1 MILKSF
7 KILFGLSIIFLF
19 NSHLQSEDKIDIW
32 KNKDKKEKSL
42 EQKNLGEQKKKD
54 KINLKESQKIKIDQK
69 IEIDDDLSPNDKD
82 QQIFGIYDPAE
93 NNFDLNMWSTTRAE
107 DVKSSLKRLRG
118 IKLSKTSTEILEN
131 ILLSFSYPPEGMTT
145 NEFAKLK
152 INWLIDNNRQD
163 LIENFLKSNDEF
175 EDKSKAIQYLVDKNI
190 AKANIKEGCEK
201 IKFID
206 SNLKDSYLEK
216 FKIYCL
222 VFNKKDSQARLL
234 LDLLREQKK
243 SDKFFDDKINYLLG
257 ISEKTSAKVNEKN
270 LLNFYLSSIT
280 IKNFEYEP
288 KRNTKKEIWQYLNAA
303 NLIKVDDISNKSKIK
318 DLELA
323 ANTGQVNEELIFDIY
338 KQIPFNLNTLI
349 NAKNLYQTFDGSD
362 SRSLIFQKYLL
373 SEDIESK
380 VYYLFLLDELFK
392 KDGLKNIYVKFL
404 SSELKIIGLKNIPE
418 NYQEIAKKSIVLDD
432 QELNFRKIKYND
444 KILHQSK
451 IVRFYVDNESKKK
464 TQKDIDKILKKINK
478 NKKYFFSAKDLAL
491 VDSLIKDGFEIPNL
505 SNFRDL
511 ASKFDVPKN
520 LLQLIEKK
528 QNGFLALKIVEILG
542 EDEPYQLDPETIY
555 FITNLL
561 NEMDLIN
568 IRNKVIV
575 SALPQRV

>member
-19 NSHLQSEDKIDIW
+19 SLPLQSEEKIDIW
-32 KNKDKKEKSL
+32 KNKDKKEKIL
-42 EQKNLGEQKKKD
+42 EQKNLGDQKKKEV
-54 KINLKESQKIKIDQK
+54 INLKKSQK
-69 IEIDDDLSPNDKD
+69 IEINQKIEIEDTFSSEDKE

-93 NNFDLNMWSTTRAE
+93 NNFNLNMWSATKAE
-107 DVKSSLKRLRG
+107 DVRSSLKRLRE

-152 INWLIDNNRQD
+152 IRWLIDNNRQD

-190 AKANIKEGCEK
+190 AKADLKEGCEK

-206 SNLKDSYLEK
+206 SNLKDAYLEK

-257 ISEKTSAKVNEKN
+257 ISEKTSTKINEKN

-280 IKNFEYEP
+280 VKNFEYEP
-288 KRNTKKEIWQYLNAA
+288 TKNTKKEIWQYLNAA
-303 NLIKVDDISNKSKIK
+303 NLIKIDDISDKNKIK

-349 NAKNLYQTFDGSD
+349 NAKNLYQTLDGSD
-362 SRSLIFQKYLL
+362 SRSLIYQKYLL
-373 SEDIESK
+373 SEDVETK

-392 KDGLKNIYVKFL
+392 KDGLKNVYSNFL
-404 SSELKIIGLKNIPE
+404 SSELKTIELKNIPK
-418 NYQEIAKKSIVLDD
+418 NYQEIAKKSIVLDE
-432 QELNFRKIKYND
+432 QELNLGKIKYND

-451 IVRFYVDNESKKK
+451 IIRFYVDNETQKK

-491 VDSLIKDGFEIPNL
+491 VDSLAKDGFEIPNL
-505 SNFRDL
+505 SNYKDL
-511 ASKFDVPKN
+511 ASKFDIPKN

-528 QNGFLALKIVEILG
+528 QNGFLALKIVEIIG

-575 SALPQRV
+575 SALPQRA

>member
-19 NSHLQSEDKIDIW
+19 SSYLQSEDKIDIW

>member
-7 KILFGLSIIFLF
+7 KIFLGLLVILLF
-19 NSHLQSEDKIDIW
+19 NLPLQSEDKIDIW
-32 KNKDKKEKSL
+32 KNEDKKEKSSENKNL
-42 EQKNLGEQKKKD
+42 IEQKNND
-54 KINLKESQKIKIDQK
+54 KINLKKSQKIKIDPK
-69 IEIDDDLSPNDKD
+69 IEIEDAFSSDEKD
-82 QQIFGIYDPAE
+82 QQIFGVYDPAD
-93 NNFDLNMWSTTRAE
+93 NNFNLNMWSTTSAD
-107 DVKSSLKRLRG
+107 DVKSSLKRLKE
-118 IKLSKTSTEILEN
+118 IKLSKTSNDILEK

-145 NEFAKLK
+145 NEFAEIK
-152 INWLIDNNRQD
+152 INWLIDNNRQE
-163 LIENFLKSNDEF
+163 LIENFLKSNEEF
-175 EDKSKAIQYLVDKNI
+175 EGKSKAIQYLVDKNI

-206 SNLKDSYLEK
+206 SNLKDAYLEK

-222 VFNKKDSQARLL
+222 VFNNKNSQARLL

-243 SDKFFDDKINYLLG
+243 SDKFFDDKINFLLG
-257 ISEKTSAKVNEKN
+257 ISEKTSTKINEKN

-280 IKNFEYEP
+280 IKNFKYEP
-288 KRNTKKEIWQYLNAA
+288 TKKTKKEIWQYLNSA
-303 NLIKVDDISNKSKIK
+303 NLIKIDDISDKNKIK

-323 ANTGQVNEELIFDIY
+323 ANIGQINEELIFDIY

-349 NAKNLYQTFDGSD
+349 NAKSLYQTLDNSD

-373 SEDIESK
+373 SEDVESK

-392 KDGLKNIYVKFL
+392 KDNLKNIYVNYL
-404 SSELKIIGLKNIPE
+404 SNQLKAIGLENIPE
-418 NYQEIAKKSIVLDD
+418 NYQEIAQKKII
-432 QELNFRKIKYND
+432 LNEQDLSLGKIKYND

-451 IVRFYVDNESKKK
+451 IIKFYVDKETQKK
-464 TQKDIDKILKKINK
+464 TQKDIDKILKKISK

-491 VDSLIKDGFEIPNL
+491 VDSLAKDGFEIPNL
-505 SNFRDL
+505 SNYKDL
-511 ASKFDVPKN
+511 ASKFGVPKN
-520 LLQLIEKK
+520 LLQLIEKN
-528 QNGFLALKIVEILG
+528 QNAFLALKIVEIIG

-561 NEMDLIN
+561 NEMNLIK
-568 IRNKVIV
+568 IRNKVII

>member
-7 KILFGLSIIFLF
+7 KILFGLTIIFLF
-19 NSHLQSEDKIDIW
+19 SLPLQSEDKIDIW
-32 KNKDKKEKSL
+32 KNKDKKEKIL
-42 EQKNLGEQKKKD
+42 EQKNLGDQKKKEV
-54 KINLKESQKIKIDQK
+54 INLEKSQK
-69 IEIDDDLSPNDKD
+69 IEINQKIEIEDTFSSEDKE

-93 NNFDLNMWSTTRAE
+93 NNFNLNMWSATKAE
-107 DVKSSLKRLRG
+107 DVRSSLKRLRE

-152 INWLIDNNRQD
+152 IRWLIDNNRQD

-206 SNLKDSYLEK
+206 SNLKDAYLEK

-362 SRSLIFQKYLL
+362 SRSLILQKYLL